1 MNGFAN
7 LTRDFTDI
15 LFASEN
21 KQYTWNV
28 YKEIH
33 RQLTG
38 VELNDMVKVP
48 EFRPVGILKESK
60 VGINEVH
67 GNDKFYLKDEELAYN
82 NNEHHL
88 EYEVKEMMDSFK
100 KGGGKLK
107 KDAKN
112 TIEDAIKISKNIHDF
127 LNNIK
132 GKSGFTNWKS
142 NRFWTYCAKECEL
155 EYEIR
160 HGKPVDVKEQN
171 WLDLERNNNKMV
183 GKSFDVEHRD
193 EILRA
198 INSKFPTINEKAFK
212 CLENDLDWCL
222 DPKYDKSK
230 DGKERIRRFHEQL
243 NKGLTVTVTSNGKS
257 MKWKNVLYKELPIQG
272 IIDFLN
278 AEYDE

>member
-1 MNGFAN
+1 
-7 LTRDFTDI
+7 
-15 LFASEN
+15 
-21 KQYTWNV
+21 
-28 YKEIH
+28 
-33 RQLTG
+33 
-38 VELNDMVKVP
+38 
-48 EFRPVGILKESK
+48 
-60 VGINEVH
+60 
-67 GNDKFYLKDEELAYN
+67 
-82 NNEHHL
+82 
-88 EYEVKEMMDSFK
+88 
-100 KGGGKLK
+100 
-107 KDAKN
+107 
-112 TIEDAIKISKNIHDF
+112 
-127 LNNIK
+127 
-132 GKSGFTNWKS
+132 
-142 NRFWTYCAKECEL
+142 
-155 EYEIR
+155 
-160 HGKPVDVKEQN
+160 
-171 WLDLERNNNKMV
+171 MV